1 MMQTQSMLSEIL
13 SINPLMLSVLSEDD
27 RTKLLEKIEAVIDA
41 KVEERLQSKIE
52 KGESRNTLYS
62 NSNTAITN
70 TTIDSQVTL
79 GELTTQEK
87 KNSEV
92 IVDMDVQI
100 ISALKSLGN
109 QGMVADLN
117 QSYFEILHETLSKV
131 NNIVI
136 RLRKTDEGRIE
147 YVMREGKMAKTYTTI
162 DVYGKTPVEVFGEE
176 VSQTTMPHVLR
187 AFDGHK
193 VQFEYCLDSNWF
205 LTQLEPII
213 TDGIAHEVIG
223 SMIDITEQKRIEAE
237 LRSSEQLFRMLLEY
251 MPVGVFKQENS
262 LIDDSIRNGIANP
275 EFQKITGYSIDDFEQ
290 LSEQERAELFH
301 PDDIDRVMDEWRNWG
316 YAEGEQI
323 LHLQYRYKHRAGV
336 YRWLENYLVKYPST
350 DKDYEVVLQV
360 VTDITERVSS
370 EQHLRHLASYLQQSV
385 KPIFEMKRDGHI
397 TFMNPVCESTFPEL
411 SFIRLQHP
419 ILHGLEQVLD
429 EIAQSESKYFNRFIN
444 LGNEYYEQQV
454 YFMPEV
460 GVYRIFNHNITPLK
474 QAEMELRDAL
484 EKERSISLLR
494 SRFINTISHEFR
506 TPLTGIS
513 TSVAILSRYNEVM
526 KTEQRMNEITNITKR
541 VSELTTLIDNF
552 TTQSSLRSLTEH
564 FNPEQ
569 IKLDELCRMI
579 TEEVRSHATD
589 KDQVIVFSSDN
600 NSFDFVGD
608 RRLLGHAIRNIMYNA
623 VQYSHE
629 AMTVQ
634 VELTQDESNYIFSVL
649 DTGIGIPDEEI
660 DQIGMPFFRANNVGK
675 IPGSGLGLSVAKEF
689 VELHKGKIKLET
701 ALSVGTKVTIVL
713 PKVSDIALANKAT

>member
-1 MMQTQSMLSEIL
+1 MMQTQTSLYELLSSYPAFNAEL
-13 SINPLMLSVLSEDD
+13 PDD
-27 RTKLLEKIEAVIDA
+27 ARAKFYESIEAIIA
-41 KVEERLQSKIE
+41 TEVEQRLRQSR
-52 KGESRNTLYS
+52 ES
-62 NSNTAITN
+62 TATEARLP
-70 TTIDSQVTL
+70 SV
-79 GELTTQEK
+79 
-87 KNSEV
+87 V
-92 IVDMDVQI
+92 ADMDLQTD
-100 ISALKSLGN
+100 STLKSLDTLSITPE
-109 QGMVADLN
+109 AN

-147 YVMREGKMAKTYTTI
+147 YVMREGKMAKTFTTVE
-162 DVYGKTPVEVFGEE
+162 VYGKTPVEIFGEE
-176 VSQTTMPHVLR
+176 VSKTTIPYVLM
-187 AFDGHK
+187 AFEGQE
-193 VQFEYCLDSNWF
+193 VQFEYCLEDRWF
-205 LTQLEPII
+205 LTQLEPITSNGI
-213 TDGIAHEVIG
+213 TKEVIG
-223 SMIDITEQKRIEAE
+223 SMIDITEQKRVQAE
-237 LRSSEQLFRMLLEY
+237 LKSSEQLFRMLLEY

-275 EFQKITGYSIDDFEQ
+275 EFQKITGYSIEDFEH
-290 LSEQERAELFH
+290 LTEQERAELFH
-301 PDDIDRVMDEWRNWG
+301 PDDMQRVMDEWRNWG

-350 DKDYEVVLQV
+350 DKNYEVVLQV
-360 VTDITERVSS
+360 VTDITDRISS

-385 KPIFEMKRDGHI
+385 KPIFEMKRDGMI
-397 TFMNPVCESTFPEL
+397 TFMNPVCENTFPEL

-419 ILHGLEQVLD
+419 ILQGLEKLLD
-429 EIAQSESKYFNRFIN
+429 EIANSESKYFNRFIN

-460 GVYRIFNHNITPLK
+460 GVYRIFNHNVTPLK

-526 KTEQRMNEITNITKR
+526 KTEQRMNEISNITKR

-552 TTQSSLRSLTEH
+552 TTQSSLRSLSEH
-564 FNPEQ
+564 FNPQHINFYEV
-569 IKLDELCRMI
+569 CRMI

-589 KDQVIVFSSDN
+589 KDQVIVFSSDKT
-600 NSFDFVGD
+600 SFDLIGD
-608 RRLLGHAIRNIMYNA
+608 NRLLGHAIRNIMYNA

-629 AMTVQ
+629 AMTIQ
-634 VELTQDESNYIFSVL
+634 VELTEDESNYIFSVL
-649 DTGIGIPDEEI
+649 DTGIGIPDEDI
-660 DQIGMPFFRANNVGK
+660 DQIGMPFFRGNNVGK

-689 VELHKGKIKLET
+689 VELHKGKIRLET
-701 ALSVGTKVTIVL
+701 ALNVGTKVTVVL
-713 PKVSDIALANKAT
+713 PKVSDIALVVHAT

>member
-1 MMQTQSMLSEIL
+1 MTQTQSSLTELLLSYPAL
-13 SINPLMLSVLSEDD
+13 QSVLSEDERAD
-27 RTKLLEKIEAVIDA
+27 LYKSIESVIDA

-52 KGESRNTLYS
+52 SENISYP
-62 NSNTAITN
+62 NSSETK
-70 TTIDSQVTL
+70 DSQIIL
-79 GELTTQEK
+79 AESTTPIK
-87 KNSEV
+87 DTAMVS
-92 IVDMDVQI
+92 VDMDLQTK
-100 ISALKSLGN
+100 STLKSFS
-109 QGMVADLN
+109 N
-117 QSYFEILHETLSKV
+117 QSIIPDTNQWYFEILHETLSKV

-136 RLRKTDEGRIE
+136 RLRKTDDDRIE
-147 YVMREGKMAKTYTTI
+147 YVMREGKMAKGITTEQ
-162 DVYGKTPVEVFGEE
+162 VYGKTPIEVFGEE
-176 VSQTTMPHVLR
+176 VSKTTMPYVLK
-187 AFDGHK
+187 AFEGQE
-193 VQFEYCLDSNWF
+193 VQFEYCLDGRCF
-205 LTQLEPII
+205 LTQLEPI
-213 TDGIAHEVIG
+213 TNDGSTTEVIG
-223 SMIDITEQKRIEAE
+223 SMIDITEQKRVQAE
-237 LRSSEQLFRMLLEY
+237 LQSSEQLFRMLLEY

-275 EFQKITGYSIDDFEQ
+275 EFQKITGYSIEDFEQ

-301 PDDIDRVMDEWRNWG
+301 PDDVQRVMDQWRDWG

-350 DKDYEVVLQV
+350 DKNYEVVLQV
-360 VTDITERVSS
+360 VTDITERISS

-385 KPIFEMKRDGHI
+385 KPIFEMKRDGRI
-397 TFMNPVCESTFPEL
+397 TFMNPVCENTFPEL

-419 ILHGLEQVLD
+419 ILQGLEQLLD
-429 EIAQSESKYFNRFIN
+429 EIAESESKYFNRFIS
-444 LGNEYYEQQV
+444 LGDDYYEQQV

-513 TSVAILSRYNEVM
+513 TSIAILSRYNEIM

-552 TTQSSLRSLTEH
+552 TTQSSLRSLSEH

-569 IKLDELCRMI
+569 TKLDELCRMI
-579 TEEVRSHATD
+579 AEEVRSHATD
-589 KDQVIVFSSDN
+589 KDQVIVFSSDG
-600 NSFDFVGD
+600 NSFDLIGD
-608 RRLLGHAIRNIMYNA
+608 KRLLGHAVRNIMYNA

-629 AMTVQ
+629 AMTIQ
-634 VELTQDESNYIFSVL
+634 VELTQDETNYIFSVL
-649 DTGIGIPDEEI
+649 DTGIGIPDEDIE
-660 DQIGMPFFRANNVGK
+660 QIGMPFFRGNNVGK

-701 ALSVGTKVTIVL
+701 ALNVGTKVTIVL
-713 PKVSDIALANKAT
+713 PKVSDIAPVNNATSLGTV